1 MRITHFGS
9 LLALSFVL
17 IGIVACR
24 NKNTEA
30 TIQVVG
36 DTSYVSSP
44 SIIVG
49 GLAWKETA
57 KESDMVVG
65 EGFKYELELLHHFFP
80 KDSAMIAMVKTHYF
94 ALQGGSEV
102 FSFNQT
108 GQYIFL
114 ATKEGKV
121 SPIYSVKQECNEIAA
136 ALGRDP
142 IYKDQPI
149 TAPSENAP
157 MTEQEQIEYKKK
169 VEAEKLKKEPDSI
182 DTSGPQL
189 VNPNNN

>member
-9 LLALSFVL
+9 LLVLSFVL
-17 IGIVACR
+17 IGIVACK

-30 TIQVVG
+30 AIQVVG

-44 SIIVG
+44 AIIVG
-49 GLAWKETA
+49 FRAWKETA

-80 KDSAMIAMVKTHYF
+80 KDSAMIATVKTHYF

-102 FSFNQT
+102 FSFNQL
-108 GQYIFL
+108 GKYIFL
-114 ATKEGKV
+114 ATKDGQV
-121 SPIYSVKQECNEIAA
+121 TPIHSVKQECNEIAA

-142 IYKDQPI
+142 IYKEQPI
-149 TAPSENAP
+149 TTPSEEVP

-169 VEAEKLKKEPDSI
+169 VEAEKLKKQPDSI

-189 VNPNNN
+189 ANPNNN

>member
-9 LLALSFVL
+9 LFVLSFML
-17 IGIVACR
+17 IGFGACR
-24 NKNTEA
+24 NDNAQA

-44 SIIVG
+44 AIIVG
-49 GLAWKETA
+49 GRAWKESA
-57 KESDMVVG
+57 KESDFTVG

-80 KDSAMIAMVKTHYF
+80 KDSAMIATVKTHYF

-114 ATKEGKV
+114 ATKDRKV

-149 TAPSENAP
+149 TAPNEEAP
-157 MTEQEQIEYKKK
+157 MTEQEQIEYKRK
-169 VEAEKLKKEPDSI
+169 VEAEKLKKKPDSI

-189 VNPNNN
+189 MNPNNN